1 MGSSWLSSPNTSA
14 PHPTI
19 VDPATAHSAISY
31 TDDQHHHLHRH
42 PVSHVTAGATHH
54 FQHLRI
60 RVSTMT
66 ASKHATETTA
76 AAAATVGAAGAGI
89 TKAAT
94 GLAAG
99 AAGVAGAIGSALTGV
114 GAELVHDTG
123 RVLGGAAVTAKAAG
137 QTVVGGAKTATAA
150 VAGTERH
157 ADDGSLL
164 PGYGRV
170 TAADGRQDDA
180 AGARAVGA
188 SPAGDAQ
195 APPPP
200 PVGAFGAHEATVEEA
215 LAAHAAIPPVPSADE
230 RRAADASWAAGG
242 AAAGTDRVAAPAD
255 VFGMQPP
262 SPTAVGDDKTL
273 VGGVGGKAPRPAAA
287 ATTGGGLAEAAPATT
302 HDGTFVEFDAP
313 RL

>member
-1 MGSSWLSSPNTSA
+1 MQL
-14 PHPTI
+14 
-19 VDPATAHSAISY
+19 
-31 TDDQHHHLHRH
+31 
-42 PVSHVTAGATHH
+42 
-54 FQHLRI
+54 LR
-60 RVSTMT
+60 SLDATMT

-94 GLAAG
+94 GLIAG
-99 AAGVAGAIGSALTGV
+99 AASVAGTIGSALTGV

-164 PGYGRV
+164 PGYGRL
-170 TAADGRQDDA
+170 AGADGRLDGA

-188 SPAGDAQ
+188 SPAGDAHA
-195 APPPP
+195 APPA
-200 PVGAFGAHEATVEEA
+200 PVGAFGANEATVEEA
-215 LAAHAAIPPVPSADE
+215 LAAHAGIPPVPSVDDA
-230 RRAADASWAAGG
+230 RRAADAWRAAGG
-242 AAAGTDRVAAPAD
+242 ARTGTDAVAPPAD
-255 VFGMQPP
+255 DFGMQPP
-262 SPTAVGDDKTL
+262 SPTAVANDKT
-273 VGGVGGKAPRPAAA
+273 VMGGVGGKAPRPAAA
-287 ATTGGGLAEAAPATT
+287 ATTDGGGAEAAPATT
-302 HDGTFVEFDAP
+302 HDGTFAEFDAP